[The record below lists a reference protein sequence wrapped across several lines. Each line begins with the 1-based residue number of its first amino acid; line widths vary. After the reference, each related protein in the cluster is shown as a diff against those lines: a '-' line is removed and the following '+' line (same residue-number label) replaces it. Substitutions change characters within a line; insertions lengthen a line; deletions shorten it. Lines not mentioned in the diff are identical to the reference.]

1 MRSIDKQF
9 VGVKALKNV
18 SFSVTKGSVHGLIGE
33 NGAGKSTLMKI
44 LSGAYQA
51 DSGEVLVEGSRI
63 PYPTPEKMLRLGIA
77 VIYQELA
84 QAPHLSVAENIYL
97 GRLPRR
103 ALGAVDWPKMRRLAA
118 EELANLGFKVDPTA
132 PVGAL
137 SVAQRQMVEIARA
150 LSRNARIVVLD
161 EPSAVLGDAELADLF
176 ALIRRLS
183 KTRGI
188 SFIYISHRLKELYE
202 ICDHVTVLRDGAVIT
217 SLPLGS
223 TKASDLIRFMVGR
236 ELSDIFPKRAVTL
249 GEVCLSVKDLS
260 RKGVLHDINLE
271 LRRGEILGIC
281 GLAGSGRTELLRA
294 IGGAD
299 PIDSGEIVLDGTST
313 VIGSPKIALRRG
325 IGLLPE
331 DRKTEGLFLNQ
342 PVAFNIT
349 ISSLRAIIRKFLISR
364 RREARLVKRFLE
376 SMRIKTPSGETKIM
390 NLSGGNQQKCSLA
403 RQLAAGTRILL
414 ADEPTRGVDVAAKR
428 EIYELFAELTTRDR
442 NSVIMVSSEL
452 PEILGLCDRIIVM
465 QDGRIAATLDGRSAT
480 EEAIMAHAVLH

>member
-1 MRSIDKQF
+1 
-9 VGVKALKNV
+9 
-18 SFSVTKGSVHGLIGE
+18 
-33 NGAGKSTLMKI
+33 MKI

-51 DSGEVLVEGSRI
+51 DSGQVLVEGNHI
-63 PYPTPEKMLRLGIA
+63 AYPTPEKMLRLGIA
-77 VIYQELA
+77 VIYQEMA
-84 QAPHLSVAENIYL
+84 QAPHLSVAENIFL

-103 ALGAVDWPKMRRLAA
+103 SIGIIDWAKMRKLAA
-118 EELANLGFKVDPTA
+118 EELASLGFNVDPAARVDT
-132 PVGAL
+132 L

-150 LSRNARIVVLD
+150 ISRKARIVVLD
-161 EPSAVLGDAELADLF
+161 EPSAVLGDNELADLF
-176 ALIRRLS
+176 ALIRSLS
-183 KTRGI
+183 SKRGI

-217 SLPLGS
+217 SLPLRN
-223 TKASDLIRFMVGR
+223 TKASDLIRLMVGR
-236 ELSDIFPKRAVTL
+236 ELSDIFPKRAATL
-249 GEVCLSVKDLS
+249 GDVCLSVKALG
-260 RKGVLHDINLE
+260 RRGVLHDINLE
-271 LRRGEILGIC
+271 LRRGEILGVC

-294 IGGAD
+294 ISGAD
-299 PIDSGEIVLDGTST
+299 PIDSGEIILDGQTT
-313 VIGSPKIALRRG
+313 VITSPKMALHRG

-364 RREARLVKRFLE
+364 GQESRLVNRFLA

-403 RQLAAGTRILL
+403 RQLAAGTKILL

-428 EIYELFAELTTRDR
+428 EIYELFTELTTRDR
-442 NSVIMVSSEL
+442 TSVLMVSSEL
-452 PEILGLCDRIIVM
+452 PEIIGLCDRIIVM

-480 EEAIMAHAVLH
+480 EESIMAHAVVH